1 LRFGSGNAP
10 HAAEVTIDE
19 AMVVEVTGCV
29 NSADVL
35 ADSVV
40 EVRRIVAV
48 EGTIDGVSLA
58 WVWRDDAAWVSDGSD
73 CGEGG
78 NWDEVGGTVEV

>member
-1 LRFGSGNAP
+1 LGFGSGNDP

-29 NSADVL
+29 NSAEVL

-48 EGTIDGVSLA
+48 ECTIDGVSLA
-58 WVWRDDAAWVSDGSD
+58 GKWWDDAARVSDGSD
-73 CGEGG
+73 SGEGG
-78 NWDEVGGTVEV
+78 NWDDVRGPVEV